1 MALIEKISSSDLYQI
16 ACRMG
21 RGDSFSYNGWSAIG
35 DYLEELS
42 EDTGKD
48 VEIDIVAICCKYSM
62 AESAEEA
69 FMEFDHEHGIDLP
82 TMEGWEDMD
91 DDEKLETIEEFLQ
104 KKTSVVICEDD
115 LIIWQAF

>member
-16 ACRMG
+16 ACRMN
-21 RGDSFSYNGWSAIG
+21 RGQQFGHNGWEAIG
-35 DYLEELS
+35 EYLEQMS
-42 EDTGKD
+42 EETGQD

-69 FMEFDHEHGIDLP
+69 FMEFSYKHGIDLP
-82 TMEGWEDMD
+82 TMEEWEDMD